1 MRVLLIGNGGR
12 EHALGWKI
20 AQSPRVKELVSLPGN
35 PGLAELGPTVEGIAA
50 TDVGAI
56 AAMAR
61 IQKVDLVVVGPEGP
75 LAAGVTDAVSRLG
88 IPVFGPT
95 RAASRLESSKQFAK
109 EVMGRAG
116 VATAASGSF
125 DDPAAARDY
134 LVSMAPPYVVKADGL
149 AAGKGVLVTDTIAEA
164 GEWVDRCFEGEFG
177 EAGSSVLIEE
187 FLDGPEISVF
197 AVCTKA
203 GAVPLQP
210 ARDYK
215 RLLDGGEGPNT
226 GGMGA
231 YSPVPDLPDDLLTRT
246 MSEVVEPTLAQMDED
261 GNPFT
266 GFLYAGL
273 VLTAEGIKVL
283 EFNVRLG
290 DPETQAV
297 LPRMSNDIVDV
308 LEGAAPE
315 WSDTAAVNVVLAAKG
330 YPTAP
335 EKGATI
341 KGMTNLPD
349 NVIVFHAGTSRDG
362 KKLVVGGGRVL
373 SVVGVG
379 PDIASARDLAYTAV
393 EGIHWPG
400 MQSRTDI
407 AARV

>member
-20 AQSPRVKELVSLPGN
+20 AQSSRVKELISLPGN
-35 PGLAELGPTVEGIAA
+35 PGLDELGPTVEGIGV

-61 IQKVDLVVVGPEGP
+61 IQKVDLVVVGPEAP

-109 EVMGRAG
+109 EVMARAD

-125 DDPAAARDY
+125 DAPAEARAY
-134 LVSMAPPYVVKADGL
+134 LETMDPPYVIKADGL
-149 AAGKGVLVTDTIAEA
+149 AAGKGVLVTDSVAQA
-164 GEWVDRCFEGEFG
+164 REWVNRCFEGDFG
-177 EAGSSVLIEE
+177 DAGSSVLIEE
-187 FLDGPEISVF
+187 FLDGPEISIF
-197 AVCTKA
+197 AVCTEA
-203 GAVPLQP
+203 GVVLLEP

-215 RLLDGGEGPNT
+215 RLLNGDEGPNT
-226 GGMGA
+226 GGIGS
-231 YSPVPDLPDDLLTRT
+231 YSPVPDLPDDMLART
-246 MSEVVEPTLAQMDED
+246 MSEIVEPTLAQMDED

-290 DPETQAV
+290 DPETQAL
-297 LPRMSNDIVDV
+297 LPRMSSDIIDV
-308 LEGAAPE
+308 LEGGTPE
-315 WSDTAAVNVVLAAKG
+315 WSDLATVNVVLAAKG

-341 KGMTNLPD
+341 KGLANVGD
-349 NVIVFHAGTSRDG
+349 DVIVFHAGTARDG
-362 KKLVVGGGRVL
+362 KKLVVDGGRVL
-373 SVVGVG
+373 NVVGVG
-379 PDIASARDLAYTAV
+379 PDIPTARDRAYTAA
-393 EGIHWPG
+393 EAIRWPG
-400 MQSRTDI
+400 MQFRSDI
-407 AARV
+407 AAQV